1 MINQSLFIEGNM
13 DSVLKTLEHQR
24 NSMHNSLF
32 IVSVSIVNIKPDY
45 WSLTIISD
53 STRDASGENRFKNIK

>member
-24 NSMHNSLF
+24 NHMHNDLF
-32 IVSVSIVNIKPDY
+32 IVSVSIVNIKVDY
-45 WSLTIISD
+45 WNLTIISD
-53 STRDASGENRFKNIK
+53 STRDALGENRFKNIK

>member
-24 NSMHNSLF
+24 NHMHNSIF

-45 WSLTIISD
+45 WNLTIISD
-53 STRDASGENRFKNIK
+53 STRDSLGEDRLKNFK

>member
-13 DSVLKTLEHQR
+13 DAVLKTIEHQR
-24 NSMHNSLF
+24 NHVHKDLF
-32 IVSVSIVNIKPDY
+32 IVSVSIVNIKTDY

-53 STRDASGENRFKNIK
+53 STRDASGESRFKNIK